1 MSKRTFYILYIKVKV
16 KYIIEY
22 NLLLERDIFT
32 IYIYIY
38 YSIIDRYGD
47 LKMFFTYPLTI

>member
-1 MSKRTFYILYIKVKV
+1 M